1 MENSKRGSIPMQ
13 KNLRLSKSQEHNKP
27 ISTESRVSCY
37 TDAGYLTDADDLKS
51 QTGYVF
57 VLNGGAVDWKSAKQ
71 SIFATSSAEA
81 EYIAAYDASKE
92 AVWVRK
98 FIYGLGVVPTIEEP
112 INMYCDNTRAITIAN
127 ESGIT
132 KGARHFRAKVHY
144 LREVIEFGDIKLEK
158 VHTDDNLAD
167 PFTKALAFP
176 KHSEHTKNI
185 GMLPASSL
193 MQVLCGTNTY
203 HCAMCCVW
211 HARFYV
217 ILACAVF
224 GMQGEVKEVC
234 LGDCDSRLRSIP
246 CGFSFE
252 VLLACCLNLVFGYFR
267 LSLDYG
273 PLCGQLNKCKRLWIL
288 VAIWDITRVCSSFR
302 HCRGVTEKLQDKS
315 DIQIHKFLQM
325 FKKLHF
331 NISFAE
337 ALAQMPKYAKML
349 KDLLTNKEKLLELA
363 NTPLNENCST
373 VLLRKLPEKLRDLG
387 KLLIPC
393 DFSELEE
400 CMALADLGA
409 SIKLMPLSVRKML
422 ILPELVPTCMTLE
435 LANRSV
441 AYPAGIAEDVFVT
454 DAFLSLMIRIPPG
467 TENGIY
473 DSEGDI
479 IFLEELLNNDPTN
492 DLPPPKE
499 LKNDEIK
506 TAKSSIEDP
515 PELELKDLPP
525 HLEYAFLEG
534 TSKDAFGLCNAPW
547 GTFPKVYGGDFSTII
562 DREIREVLW
571 LIFQEKC
578 HFMVKE
584 GIVLDHK
591 ISKSGIEDL
600 PFEIMCDASDFA
612 MGAVLGQRKDKYFW
626 PIHYASKTLS
636 DAQTHYTTTEKE
648 LLAVVY
654 AFEKFRSYLVLSK
667 TIVYTDHSALKYLF
681 AKQDAKP
688 RLLRRCVDGSEAMEI
703 LKACHHGPTGGHHGP
718 NYTALGR
725 FGTPTGDIISDRA
738 IGIPMMHESN
748 ALVLK
753 FLPHHSVPS
762 NHM

>member
-1 MENSKRGSIPMQ
+1 
-13 KNLRLSKSQEHNKP
+13 
-27 ISTESRVSCY
+27 
-37 TDAGYLTDADDLKS
+37 
-51 QTGYVF
+51 
-57 VLNGGAVDWKSAKQ
+57 
-71 SIFATSSAEA
+71 
-81 EYIAAYDASKE
+81 
-92 AVWVRK
+92 
-98 FIYGLGVVPTIEEP
+98 
-112 INMYCDNTRAITIAN
+112 
-127 ESGIT
+127 
-132 KGARHFRAKVHY
+132 
-144 LREVIEFGDIKLEK
+144 
-158 VHTDDNLAD
+158 
-167 PFTKALAFP
+167 
-176 KHSEHTKNI
+176 
-185 GMLPASSL
+185 
-193 MQVLCGTNTY
+193 
-203 HCAMCCVW
+203 
-211 HARFYV
+211 
-217 ILACAVF
+217 
-224 GMQGEVKEVC
+224 
-234 LGDCDSRLRSIP
+234 
-246 CGFSFE
+246 
-252 VLLACCLNLVFGYFR
+252 
-267 LSLDYG
+267 
-273 PLCGQLNKCKRLWIL
+273 
-288 VAIWDITRVCSSFR
+288 FR

-337 ALAQMPKYAKML
+337 ALAQMP
-349 KDLLTNKEKLLELA
+349 NK
-363 NTPLNENCST
+363 
-373 VLLRKLPEKLRDLG
+373 
-387 KLLIPC
+387 I
-393 DFSELEE
+393 EE

-409 SIKLMPLSVRKML
+409 SINLMPLYVWKML
-422 ILPELVPTCMTLE
+422 MLPELVPTCMTLE

-441 AYPAGIAEDVFVT
+441 AYPTGIAEDVFVQV
-454 DAFLSLMIRIPPG
+454 DDSIPPG
-467 TENGIY
+467 IENGIY

-479 IFLEELLNNDPTN
+479 LFLEELLNNDPTN

-506 TAKSSIEDP
+506 MAKSSIEDP

-534 TSKDAFGLCNAPW
+534 TSKLPVIIAKDLKREEKDQLVKDAFGLCNAPW

-626 PIHYASKTLS
+626 PIHYASKTLY

-648 LLAVVY
+648 LLAAVY
-654 AFEKFRSYLVLSK
+654 AFEKFWSYLVLSK

-703 LKACHHGPTGGHHGP
+703 LKACHHGPIGGHHGP

-762 NHM
+762 NHMARILLRLKRLHGFLEVTTAQVHNGNYAKCAVGGNLTLDNLRNRSRFGINKWYQSFTLRNFDLEDMELESINSGPTAKLPILKLGEYEMWAIKIKQYLQIQDYALWEVIENDDS